1 MTLTAVEKESLR
13 RTKWEADNT
22 NSEVNKFIY
31 KAVCEYIRARKLQE
45 KRKRDQE
52 KKQLREQEQRRKA
65 YEENKELIGTQ
76 IKKLYLNQNKS
87 LEEVAEIT
95 GLDMAFISHV
105 IFQNGWNEEKKSNRA
120 AYSSGSK
127 MTGMY
132 LAQSFGKGI
141 H

>member
-1 MTLTAVEKESLR
+1 MTLTEIEKEAVR

-22 NSEVNKFIY
+22 DNAVSKFIY
-31 KAVCEYIRARKLQE
+31 KAVYEYIRLTKLQE
-45 KRKRDQE
+45 KRKREQE
-52 KKQLREQEQRRKA
+52 EKRLREQEQRRKA
-65 YEENKELIGTQ
+65 YDENKEIIGTQ

-95 GLDMAFISHV
+95 GLDMAFVSQIV
-105 IFQNGWNEEKKSNRA
+105 FQNGWNTEKKSNRGG
-120 AYSSGSK
+120 YNTGSK

>member
-1 MTLTAVEKESLR
+1 MKLTKIEKESLR

-22 NSEVNKFIY
+22 DSEVNKFIY
-31 KAVCEYIRARKLQE
+31 RAVCEYIRSTKFQE
-45 KRKRDQE
+45 KRKREQE
-52 KKQLREQEQRRKA
+52 EKRLREQEQRRKS
-65 YEENKELIGTQ
+65 YEESKEVIEAQ

-95 GLDMAFISHV
+95 GLDMAFVSQIV
-105 IFQNGWNEEKKSNRA
+105 FQNGWNTEKKSNMGE
-120 AYSSGSK
+120 YNTGSK